1 MHNASLAG
9 WWPLTPTWKFV
20 AHSILKMKTSLIVV
34 LVLLTGSLRAQETM
48 LADSTAVK
56 SIDGI
61 VKEVL
66 RIISGESGKT
76 RNWEGFRHLFLPTAK
91 FTVHSHDNTNKQ
103 PVESVTLD
111 EFIAVLQEPYYE
123 QGFLEY
129 EIAKTVD
136 EYNGIAQVLQT
147 YYSKDS
153 EGHEEK
159 GITCYQLVN
168 YNDRWWIVSILWT
181 GDSNG
186 VPIPKKYLK
195 K

>member
-1 MHNASLAG
+1 MKKL
-9 WWPLTPTWKFV
+9 
-20 AHSILKMKTSLIVV
+20 ILV
-34 LVLLTGSLRAQETM
+34 LVLLTGSLRAQEIKFT
-48 LADSTAVK
+48 DSTAVR

-66 RIISGESGKT
+66 KVMSREKGEIK
-76 RNWEGFRHLFLPTAK
+76 NWEAFRRLFLPTAR
-91 FTVHSHDNTNKQ
+91 FTVHSHDKSSKQ

-111 EFIAVLQEPYYE
+111 EFITILQDPYYD

-129 EIAKTVD
+129 EVAKTVD
-136 EYNGIAQVLQT
+136 EYNGIAHVFQT

-159 GITCYQLVN
+159 GITSYQFVN
-168 YNDRWWIVSILWT
+168 YNDRWWIVSIVWT

-186 VPIPKKYLK
+186 VPVPKKYLRK
-195 K
+195 